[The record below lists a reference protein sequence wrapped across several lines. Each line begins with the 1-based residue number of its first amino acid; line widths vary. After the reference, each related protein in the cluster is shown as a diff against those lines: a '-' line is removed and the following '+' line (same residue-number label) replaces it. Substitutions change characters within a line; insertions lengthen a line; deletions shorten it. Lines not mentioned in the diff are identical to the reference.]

1 MAMISLAGT
10 VTGGKDGVAVS
21 VKEFEGGDKL
31 ANFSIADRQYFYS
44 KDPDK
49 KGQFYNVQLRG
60 KAAEIAADRISKGD
74 KIAVTGQLVQR
85 DYNGKT
91 YIDVVNAQVTY
102 LEPRRENVEEDVAF

>member
-21 VKEFEGGDKL
+21 VKEFDGGDKL

-60 KAAEIAADRISKGD
+60 KAAEIAADRLQKGD
-74 KIAVTGQLVQR
+74 KVACTGQLVQR

-91 YIDVVNAQVTY
+91 YLDVVNAQITY
-102 LEPRRENVEEDVAF
+102 LESRREAADEDVAF